1 MDNYISS
8 ICYGIVRCECH
19 RNKKYQTTYQK
30 MYDVGTSKIEAELD
44 VLKIIKNLK
53 NLKILSNIMFL
64 KDKKLKVQVNHN
76 RKNIID
82 LEEESHSEES
92 DGNKSDS
99 SIHSSSDQ
107 DAEQYRDE

>member
-1 MDNYISS
+1 
-8 ICYGIVRCECH
+8 
-19 RNKKYQTTYQK
+19 
-30 MYDVGTSKIEAELD
+30 MYDIGSSKIEAELD
-44 VLKIIKNLK
+44 VLKMIKSLK

-64 KDKKLKVQVNHN
+64 KDKKLKVLVNHN

-92 DGNKSDS
+92 DGKKSDS

-107 DAEQYRDE
+107 DAEQYREE